1 MKHRIARA
9 AALTA
14 VAALALSACSSPA
27 ADTDTS
33 GDGEPKGEV
42 TLWMYPVIRDE
53 AASKD
58 FWEATEADFE
68 KEHPDVDLTIE
79 LQTFEKRDEQISAA
93 LAANSGPDIVL
104 ITPDQAATYL
114 NVGGLLP
121 VDEAIADERDV
132 FYPATLES
140 ATFEDELYG
149 VPLFQNVF
157 TTAYNKT
164 VFDDAGLELPTTWDE
179 IRDAA
184 PVLADGGIAA
194 MDYLGTPEQTLNLS
208 FYPFLWQA
216 GGSVFSDDGTEVA
229 FDSTEGVEALE
240 FLVDLQEEGGL
251 PADAATQ
258 AVGIEGSPLAAGTVG
273 IRPTTSPAELA
284 QMRAALGD
292 DNVVVGAPLEGE
304 AQATYG
310 NPGLLSLTSI
320 NRSENRAAA
329 YSVLAFLT
337 SQDFQTELNA
347 AAGNFPSRTDV
358 EIAGAESDRDAYEA
372 ALKVANPGE
381 PNPAARQVM
390 AVLAPY
396 IQSAL
401 RGDLSPK
408 EALTKAADEAQAVLD
423 RS

>member
-1 MKHRIARA
+1 MKLRSLSPL
-9 AALTA
+9 ALTA
-14 VAALALSACSSPA
+14 VAALALASCSSPSA
-27 ADTDTS
+27 EPATPD
-33 GDGEPKGEV
+33 DGAVTGEV

-58 FWEATEADFE
+58 FWEAAEAGFE
-68 KEHPDVDLTIE
+68 KEFPDVDLTVE
-79 LQTFEKRDEQISAA
+79 LQTFDKRDEQISAA
-93 LAANSGPDIVL
+93 LAANSGPDLVL

-121 VDEAIADERDV
+121 VDDAIAGDRDV

-157 TTAYNKT
+157 TAAYNKT
-164 VFDDAGLELPTTWDE
+164 LFDEAGLDLPTTWDE
-179 IRDAA
+179 IREAA
-184 PVLADGGIAA
+184 PVLADDGIAV

-216 GGSVFSDDGTEVA
+216 GGTVFADDGTTVA
-229 FDSTEGVEALE
+229 FDSKAGVEALE
-240 FLVDLQEEGGL
+240 FLVDLQEAGGL

-258 AVGIEGSPLAAGTVG
+258 SVGIEGSPLAAGTVG

-284 QMRAALGD
+284 QMRAALGED
-292 DNVVVGAPLEGE
+292 AVVVGPPLEGAE
-304 AQATYG
+304 QTTYG
-310 NPGLLSLTSI
+310 NPGLLALTSI
-320 NRSENRAAA
+320 NKKENRAAA
-329 YSVLAFLT
+329 HAVLAFLT

-347 AAGNFPSRTDV
+347 AAGNFPTRTDV
-358 EIAGAESDRDAYEA
+358 EIAGDEADREAYAA
-372 ALKVANPGE
+372 ALEVANPGE

-408 EALTKAADEAQAVLD
+408 EALAKAADEAQAVLD

>member
-9 AALTA
+9 TALTA
-14 VAALALSACSSPA
+14 VAALTLTACSSPSSTPDPA
-27 ADTDTS
+27 S
-33 GDGEPKGEV
+33 DGEVAGEV

-58 FWEATEADFE
+58 FWEQTEADFE
-68 KEHPDVDLTIE
+68 KEHPDVDLNIE
-79 LQTFEKRDEQISAA
+79 LQTFDKRDEQISAA

-121 VDEAIADERDV
+121 VDDAIADDRDI
-132 FYPATLES
+132 FFPGTLDA

-157 TTAYNKT
+157 TTAYNT
-164 VFDDAGLELPTTWDE
+164 QIFEDAGLELPTTWDE
-179 IRDAA
+179 IRQAA
-184 PVLADGGIAA
+184 PVLADNGIAV

-216 GGSVFSDDGTEVA
+216 GGTVFSEDGTKIA
-229 FDSTEGVEALE
+229 FDSEEGVEALQ

-258 AVGIEGSPLAAGTVG
+258 AVGIEGSPLAAGKVG

-284 QMRAALGD
+284 QMRAALGE
-292 DNVVVGAPLEGE
+292 DNVAVGAPLTGE
-304 AQATYG
+304 VEATYG

-320 NRSENRAAA
+320 NKQENRAAA
-329 YSVLAFLT
+329 YAVLSFLT
-337 SQDFQTELNA
+337 SKDFQTELNA
-347 AAGNFPSRTDV
+347 TAGNFPTRTDV
-358 EIAGAESDRDAYEA
+358 PVAGDERDRAAYED
-372 ALKVANPGE
+372 ALAVANPGE
-381 PNPAARQVM
+381 PNPSARQVM

-401 RGDLSPK
+401 RGDLSPE
-408 EALTKAADEAQAVLD
+408 EALDKAAEEAQAVLD